1 MDRKLLY
8 EGLISTKGN
17 AYKING
23 NVAECLLPD
32 GSITLVSIESIPL
45 LQTCT
50 WCKGGNGYVMT
61 HSTETAISMQRFL
74 TKAKPGEIVDHI
86 DRNPLNNTLENLRIC
101 TKQTNAVN
109 TPVRSDNSTG
119 YKGVSYHKKAGKF
132 RAYIVVNGK
141 QIHLGLFD
149 TAEQAAQKYAEAAQL
164 FYGAFSSVTK
174 N

>member
-86 DRNPLNNTLENLRIC
+86 DRNPLNNT
-101 TKQTNAVN
+101 
-109 TPVRSDNSTG
+109 TG